1 MTSPFD
7 MKEIQKRYSG
17 QEILITGGLG
27 MIGSAIA
34 NRAVKWGARV
44 SIMDSCLEPYGANV
58 FNVRNIQDQ
67 IRIVRVDIRDKEALQ
82 SIVIGKDIVFNLA
95 GQVSHNDSLEN
106 PFLDAD
112 INYLGHLNVL
122 ENLRQHNPRAM
133 VLHAGSR
140 LQFGRIE
147 RIPVGEEHPLHPRTP
162 YALNKTAAENM
173 YLFYNQIHGLPCVL
187 FRISNPY
194 GPRSQMKHSKYSMVN
209 WFIRQAMEGKT
220 IRVFGDGEQIR
231 DYIFVEDLA
240 EAFLIAA
247 VHPACRGQVYNV
259 GSGVGT
265 SFKEMAERVVR
276 EVGGGSVAYVPWP
289 EQYLNVETG
298 DYVTDIGKF
307 SQATSWTPKTGF
319 EEGVRQTHEYY
330 KEFGSHYGMD
340 LPLGG
345 NCP

>member
-1 MTSPFD
+1 MTLPLD
-7 MKEIQKRYSG
+7 MKEIRNQYSG
-17 QEILITGGLG
+17 KEILVTGGLG
-27 MIGSAIA
+27 MIGSTIA
-34 NRAVKWGARV
+34 HRAVDWGARV
-44 SIMDSCLEPYGANV
+44 VIMDSCIAPYGANG
-58 FNVRNIQDQ
+58 FNVKDIQDKIQ
-67 IRIVRVDIRDKEALQ
+67 IVRADIRDKEALQ
-82 SIVIGKDIVFNLA
+82 SNIKGKDIIFNLA

-122 ENLRQHNPRAM
+122 ENLHRHNPKAM

-147 RIPVGEEHPLHPRTP
+147 KLPVNEEHPLHPRTP

-173 YLFYNQIHGLPCVL
+173 YLFYNKIHGLPCVL

-220 IRVFGDGEQIR
+220 INVFGDGEQIR

-259 GSGVGT
+259 GSGMGT
-265 SFKEMAERVVR
+265 SFREMAETVVR
-276 EVGGGSVAYVPWP
+276 EVGNGSVKYVPWP

-307 SQATSWTPKTGF
+307 SQATRWTPKTGLQ
-319 EEGVRQTHEYY
+319 EGIRRTHQYY
-330 KEFGSHYGMD
+330 KEFGFHYGLD
-340 LPLGG
+340 LTLGG
-345 NCP
+345 KCP